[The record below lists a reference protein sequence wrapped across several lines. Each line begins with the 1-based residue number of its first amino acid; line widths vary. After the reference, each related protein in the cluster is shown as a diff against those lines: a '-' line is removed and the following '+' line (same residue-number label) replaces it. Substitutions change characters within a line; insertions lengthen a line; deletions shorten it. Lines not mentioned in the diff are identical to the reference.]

1 MALGSAGRGSFNHWQ
16 DAGYDCPLIEVDIMS
31 CMFSKSVG
39 GTGGFVLA
47 NGIFAEPL
55 RKGGEE
61 LEARGVETLS
71 TIVLLRI
78 LGLLRKPKLIT
89 HRMQM
94 LKEKAAYVSKEL
106 SRAGLCV
113 LASPGS
119 AVICLPVGKHR
130 WIPIQNH
137 IFHGYVSH
145 RSIGTVHKTAR
156 FHTECAKLGVAV
168 TGAGPPATEIW

>member
-16 DAGYDCPLIEVDIMS
+16 DAGYDCPLSEVDIMS

-47 NGIFAEPL
+47 NGPFATHL

-78 LGLLRKPKLIT
+78 LGLLRKKKLVA
-89 HRMQM
+89 HRMHM
-94 LKEKAAYVSKEL
+94 LREKAAYVAREL
-106 SRAGLCV
+106 NRGGLHV

-119 AVICLPVGKHR
+119 AVICLPVG
-130 WIPIQNH
+130 
-137 IFHGYVSH
+137 
-145 RSIGTVHKTAR
+145 TVHKTAR
-156 FHTECAKLGVAV
+156 FHTESAKLGIAV